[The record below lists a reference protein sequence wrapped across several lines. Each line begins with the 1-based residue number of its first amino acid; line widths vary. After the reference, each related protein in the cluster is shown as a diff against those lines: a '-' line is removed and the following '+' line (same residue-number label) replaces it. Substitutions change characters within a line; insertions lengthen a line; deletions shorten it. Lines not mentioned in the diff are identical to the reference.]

1 MAWSYDPTDLDTT
14 TASGRLNTVRLLV
27 GDTET
32 LDQQTQNEEIVFSLS
47 ENGNNTYYSAAWI
60 ARTIASKYSR
70 KVNTSLDG
78 ALKADYSDLAKQ
90 YLLLADNLE
99 YQGKTS
105 GSGSSVG
112 SVVGFVSGS
121 CTSSPFIAAIR
132 LLRLAMSFAK
142 VTASTTCACTSS
154 GVNGSSVG
162 VGEGSDIGSGAK
174 VGVGLPASI

>member
-32 LDQQTQNEEIVFSLS
+32 LDQQVQNEEITFGLS
-47 ENGNNTYYSAAWI
+47 ENGNNVYYAGAWI
-60 ARTIASKYSR
+60 ARAISSKFSR

-90 YLLLADNLE
+90 YKVLADDLE

-105 GSGSSVG
+105 GAVIGVLAGGITKSGINAVRANTNR
-112 SVVGFVSGS
+112 V
-121 CTSSPFIAAIR
+121 
-132 LLRLAMSFAK
+132 
-142 VTASTTCACTSS
+142 
-154 GVNGSSVG
+154 
-162 VGEGSDIGSGAK
+162 EGSFRRDRFKNPPSYET
-174 VGVGLPASI
+174 PEYE

>member
-32 LDQQTQNEEIVFSLS
+32 VDQQVQNEEITFGLS
-47 ENGNNTYYSAAWI
+47 ENGDNVYYAGAWV
-60 ARTIASKYSR
+60 ARAIASKYSR

-90 YLLLADNLE
+90 YKALADDLE

-105 GSGSSVG
+105 G
-112 SVVGFVSGS
+112 
-121 CTSSPFIAAIR
+121 AAIGVLAGGITKSGIEAVRANTNR
-132 LLRLAMSFAK
+132 L
-142 VTASTTCACTSS
+142 
-154 GVNGSSVG
+154 
-162 VGEGSDIGSGAK
+162 EGSFRRDRFKNPPSYQT
-174 VGVGLPASI
+174 PEYE